1 MPSSADANFMRAT
14 ILVSHA
20 SCSPPF
26 GRRAASGSAGILP
39 APVPPAI
46 AACPKLGRDFPQA
59 VKLDSF
65 YRAHSPQSTP
75 NTPLRR
81 FTGWA
86 HACDTRYRDA
96 NVKAKRESAAAVAST
111 PEVSAAVNTM
121 QSRILIADDQPDV
134 LRALRLLLKGHGYT
148 TETAASPSDL
158 LEALTRGE
166 FDLLLMDLNYARDT
180 TSGRE
185 GLDLLTQLRTIE
197 GVPPIVVMTGWA
209 TVGIAVEAMQRG
221 VADFVEKPW
230 TNTQL
235 LEVLSK
241 QISLGR
247 ERRESARLAVQATQ
261 AQNVLASQFH
271 LQENEIA
278 EARAIQEG
286 FLPKEIPQMEG
297 YEIASAWQSARMV
310 GGDYFDVLPFEPQTF
325 GLCIADVAGKG
336 LPAALLMSNLQAAVR
351 GLASSTLTPDDLC
364 ARLNALLCRNMASDR
379 FVTLFYAQLEGASR
393 RLHYT
398 SAGHNP
404 PFVLHQDGSHERLRE
419 GGGVLGVFANQTF
432 HVGLAQLQ
440 SGDRVVLFTD
450 GVTEACNAAE
460 EEFGEDR
467 LLQVLQ
473 GNRGSRAQALQKE
486 ILRAVAEFSGGLWQD
501 DATLL
506 VVTVL

>member
-1 MPSSADANFMRAT
+1 M
-14 ILVSHA
+14 
-20 SCSPPF
+20 
-26 GRRAASGSAGILP
+26 
-39 APVPPAI
+39 
-46 AACPKLGRDFPQA
+46 
-59 VKLDSF
+59 
-65 YRAHSPQSTP
+65 
-75 NTPLRR
+75 
-81 FTGWA
+81 
-86 HACDTRYRDA
+86 
-96 NVKAKRESAAAVAST
+96 VAST
-111 PEVSAAVNTM
+111 AEGSAQVSSM

-158 LEALTRGE
+158 LEALARGE

-185 GLDLLTQLRTIE
+185 GLDLLTQLGTME
-197 GVPPIVVMTGWA
+197 GIPPIVVMTGWA

-241 QISLGR
+241 QILLGR

-261 AQNVLASQFH
+261 AQNVIVSQFH
-271 LQENEIA
+271 QQEHEIA

-297 YEIASAWQSARMV
+297 YEIASAWQSARVV
-310 GGDYFDVLPFEPQTF
+310 GGDYFDVLPFEPETF

-351 GLASSTLTPDDLC
+351 GLASSTLSPDDLC
-364 ARLNALLCRNMASDR
+364 VRLNALLCRNMASDR
-379 FVTLFYAQLEGASR
+379 FVTLFYAQLDGVSR
-393 RLHYT
+393 RLCYT

-404 PFVLHQDGSHERLRE
+404 PFVLHQDGSHERLDE
-419 GGGVLGVFANQTF
+419 GGGVLGVFATQTF
-432 HVGLAQLQ
+432 HAGVAELRR
-440 SGDRVVLFTD
+440 GDRVVLYTD
-450 GVTEACNAAE
+450 GVTEASNAAD
-460 EEFGEDR
+460 EEFGEER

-473 GNRGSRAQALQKE
+473 DNRESSAQELQKN
-486 ILRAVAEFSGGLWQD
+486 ILRAASDFCSGTWRD

-506 VVTVL
+506 VLAVL